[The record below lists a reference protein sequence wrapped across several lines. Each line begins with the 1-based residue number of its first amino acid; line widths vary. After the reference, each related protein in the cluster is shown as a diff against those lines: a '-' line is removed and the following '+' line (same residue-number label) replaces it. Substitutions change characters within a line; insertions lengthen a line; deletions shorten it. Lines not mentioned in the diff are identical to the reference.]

1 MDYYQLFDMEREL
14 SMLMS
19 RVKIG
24 EMIDEATMPFKE
36 LMAYYKCAMM
46 QVEVQLRTLAMD
58 IWASQEHQIRYK
70 KDSGATD
77 RSFGEELLQ
86 CADMCARVDEI
97 MDTVHKYSKQC

>member
-36 LMAYYKCAMM
+36 LTAYYKCAMM

-58 IWASQEHQIRYK
+58 TWASQENKTYLKPCQQFRGK
-70 KDSGATD
+70 A
-77 RSFGEELLQ
+77 
-86 CADMCARVDEI
+86 
-97 MDTVHKYSKQC
+97 

>member
-36 LMAYYKCAMM
+36 LIAYYKCAMI
-46 QVEVQLRTLAMD
+46 VIPLR
-58 IWASQEHQIRYK
+58 I
-70 KDSGATD
+70 
-77 RSFGEELLQ
+77 
-86 CADMCARVDEI
+86 
-97 MDTVHKYSKQC
+97 